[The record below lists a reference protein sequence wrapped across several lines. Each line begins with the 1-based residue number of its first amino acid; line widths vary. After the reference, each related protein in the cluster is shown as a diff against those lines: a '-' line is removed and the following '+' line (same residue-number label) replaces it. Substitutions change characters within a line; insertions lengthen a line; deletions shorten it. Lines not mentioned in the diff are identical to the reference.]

1 MVPQWTDLSPIE
13 TGKRNKAKLLFFQRP
28 RYETFISTPLL
39 QLNVE
44 PRICLG
50 SEEGSRKPTGM
61 SRPPKTSSRGKHYH
75 SWACGSKGGNRK
87 LLSWRRASLGRSCSP
102 RGTSYCQ
109 RTAWSQEGC
118 MQETPLSLLPTSD
131 HVPLAKPIQ
140 GPASSEAWAL

>member
-1 MVPQWTDLSPIE
+1 MVPQWTDSSPQ
-13 TGKRNKAKLLFFQRP
+13 KLANATRQSFFFLQRP
-28 RYETFISTPLL
+28 SYETFISTPLL

-50 SEEGSRKPTGM
+50 SEELSRKPTGM
-61 SRPPKTSSRGKHYH
+61 PRPPKTSSRGKHYH

-87 LLSWRRASLGRSCSP
+87 LLSRRRTSLGRSRCP